1 MELYLVFVLISIK
14 NGDLLQQPIY
24 TGKMVLSSYHKVLLM
39 KLAKLKMNKKYLLI
53 KIKFAKAM

>member
-14 NGDLLQQPIY
+14 NGDLLQQLIY